1 MNTRWSLTLPLCAA
15 LLLGACA
22 AQPTPPQPGADGAAA
37 PTGTGPG
44 PSLDNLPTYLS
55 LVRQMQGNGLW
66 FASLAHIDAL
76 EQKWGASPDSRLL
89 KAEALR
95 QTAQWSASRRLYEQ
109 LLDTPVRGAA
119 YRGLGLIA
127 GSQED
132 FPRAILMLEKA
143 RQLLPTDGLVLN
155 DLGYA
160 YLLAQRFEEAR
171 LPLMQASELLPSH
184 PRVASNV
191 ALYHL
196 STGQPEHARRLM
208 AQRALSPA
216 TRQAIEQL
224 ALVLRPGVSQP
235 APSSSLVLKSAQRLS
250 QASLAEAQATQPQ

>member
-1 MNTRWSLTLPLCAA
+1 M
-15 LLLGACA
+15 
-22 AQPTPPQPGADGAAA
+22 
-37 PTGTGPG
+37 
-44 PSLDNLPTYLS
+44 
-55 LVRQMQGNGLW
+55 
-66 FASLAHIDAL
+66 
-76 EQKWGASPDSRLL
+76 
-89 KAEALR
+89 
-95 QTAQWSASRRLYEQ
+95 
-109 LLDTPVRGAA
+109 RGAA

-155 DLGYA
+155 GLGYA

-208 AQRALSPA
+208 AQRAPSPA